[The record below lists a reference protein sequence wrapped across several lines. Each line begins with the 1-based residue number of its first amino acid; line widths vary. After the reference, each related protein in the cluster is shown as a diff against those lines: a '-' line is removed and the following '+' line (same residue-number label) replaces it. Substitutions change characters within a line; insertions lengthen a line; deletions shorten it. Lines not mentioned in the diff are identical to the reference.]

1 MNDSNN
7 LGAIIFASLAIGI
20 GFGTLI
26 GIAIGENATK
36 KQAIEVG
43 VAKYNEK
50 TAKFEWILP
59 ENNN

>member
-7 LGAIIFASLAIGI
+7 LGVIIFALLAVGMGIGI
-20 GFGTLI
+20 LI
-26 GIAIGENATK
+26 GIAIGEDITER
-36 KQAIEVG
+36 QAIEVG

-59 ENNN
+59 ENK